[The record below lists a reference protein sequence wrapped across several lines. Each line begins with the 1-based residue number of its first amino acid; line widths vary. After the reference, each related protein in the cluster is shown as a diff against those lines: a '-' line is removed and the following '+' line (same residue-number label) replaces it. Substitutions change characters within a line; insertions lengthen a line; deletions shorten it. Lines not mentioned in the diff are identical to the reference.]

1 MYLQTIEPIK
11 WLKEALWLLGVL
23 DIFEMTTSEVMNVEG
38 DELWTCNLAFD
49 IPYRYNNEMSQ
60 GIVQPRR

>member
-38 DELWTCNLAFD
+38 DE
-49 IPYRYNNEMSQ
+49 
-60 GIVQPRR
+60 